1 MKTTLI
7 MSVAVSALVLSACQ
21 NQAAETDA
29 VANEAAAANTAAPVE
44 LPPAVVASNT
54 YRCKDNSLV
63 YIDFLSKTGTLD
75 GSLMANLK
83 TEQTGPVTM
92 LTRAG
97 GEADTPV
104 EAGTEAGNEAT
115 AAAPTGDYVAEGYAV
130 AGNGDTVTVTLPGK
144 GPQSCTA

>member
-1 MKTTLI
+1 MKTILI

-21 NQAAETDA
+21 NQAAETGDA
-29 VANEAAAANTAAPVE
+29 ANETAAANTAAPVE
-44 LPPAVVASNT
+44 LPPSVVASNT

-63 YIDFLSKTGTLD
+63 YIDFLSKTGTIE

-83 TEQTGPVTM
+83 TAQTGPVTM

-97 GEADTPV
+97 GEADTPID
-104 EAGTEAGNEAT
+104 TPIDTGNEAT
-115 AAAPTGDYVAEGYAV
+115 AAAPAGDYVAEGYTV

>member
-7 MSVAVSALVLSACQ
+7 LSVAVSALALSACQ

-75 GSLMANLK
+75 GSRMANLK

-104 EAGTEAGNEAT
+104 EAGNEAT